1 MLRPDDHGF
10 TEDTAINHMRF
21 DSTNKHR
28 QVRFDRVL
36 VKGTAW
42 APASIDLL
50 GTEAISTTHPRVFPS
65 DHFGVMCEVVR
76 RPALSVGG

>member
-1 MLRPDDHGF
+1 MAPESDDVIAAAL
-10 TEDTAINHMRF
+10 TEIVWH

-28 QVRFDRVL
+28 
-36 VKGTAW
+36 

-50 GTEAISTTHPRVFPS
+50 GTEAISTAHPRVFPP
-65 DHFGVMCEVVR
+65 DHFGAMCTVVR